1 MGHQQLLFIFLG
13 IFLVGIALVTEYIS
27 TNNAQSWAAV
37 NNGLSGTINKSVV
50 ISSKNIVPET
60 NDKWEYVSNYN
71 GFSNIDARSL
81 AVRSNNIFAQ
91 TYDGSAWLRHIYE
104 ISPSKH
110 NGFSA
115 MVKQSSI
122 QFR

>member
-37 NNGLSGTINKSVV
+37 NNGLSGTIN
-50 ISSKNIVPET
+50 NIVPET